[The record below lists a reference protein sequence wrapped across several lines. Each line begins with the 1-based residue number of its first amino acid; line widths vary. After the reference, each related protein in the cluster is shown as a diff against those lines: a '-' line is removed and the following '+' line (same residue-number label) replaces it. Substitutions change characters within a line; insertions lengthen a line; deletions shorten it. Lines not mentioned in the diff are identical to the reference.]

1 MEPEIDLDP
10 DTETRETD
18 PQLVANKFWAQ
29 GKVEKGKNLAKEG
42 KIEEAISLFKEAQK
56 LSPEID
62 LDPDTETRE
71 TDLELVA
78 NKFWAQGKIEKGKN
92 LAKGGKIEEA
102 INLYNEAQK
111 LDSDVEIDVETWGEL
126 CWFGSLNNQAQDVMF
141 ACEKA
146 VKLKPNDLQIRWL
159 RGLARA
165 LTGNYQGAIED
176 FQVLVESIEDEE
188 NKARVEGWIE
198 TLKKGENPFTSEV
211 LKELEY
217 NRDWRSY

>member
-18 PQLVANKFWAQ
+18 LK
-29 GKVEKGKNLAKEG
+29 
-42 KIEEAISLFKEAQK
+42 
-56 LSPEID
+56 
-62 LDPDTETRE
+62 
-71 TDLELVA
+71 LVA

-92 LAKGGKIEEA
+92 LAKEGKIEET
-102 INLYNEAQK
+102 INLYKEAQK
-111 LDSDVEIDVETWGEL
+111 LDSDVEIDVENWGQL
-126 CWFGSLNNQAQDVMF
+126 CWFGSLNNQTQDVIF

-146 VKLKPNDLQIRWL
+146 VKLKSNDGRFRRY
-159 RGLARA
+159 RGLATA

-176 FQVLVESIEDEE
+176 FQVLVESIKDEE
-188 NKARVEGWIE
+188 NKAKVEGWIE

-217 NRDWRSY
+217 NIDWMSY